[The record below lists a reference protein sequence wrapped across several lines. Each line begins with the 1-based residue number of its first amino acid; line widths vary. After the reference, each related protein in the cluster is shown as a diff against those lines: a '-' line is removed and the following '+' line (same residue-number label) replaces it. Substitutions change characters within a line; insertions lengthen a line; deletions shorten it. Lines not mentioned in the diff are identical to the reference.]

1 MSYAVLMYEYDEFGE
16 RLVGDRRGFRSE
28 ADAERFAWR
37 VAGCE
42 VPSGDGSAVVGLAC
56 VWCCDGSGELLRP
69 TGNEF
74 EG

>member
-1 MSYAVLMYEYDEFGE
+1 MSYAILMYEYDEHGE

-28 ADAERFAWR
+28 ADAERAAMF

-42 VPSGDGSAVVGLAC
+42 VPSGNGSALVSLAC
-56 VWCCDGSGELLRP
+56 VWECDAAGELVRP